1 MKGISLPHCL
11 NQCENNGDDRELE
24 LISFVSY
31 SADNGGMCGML
42 KARQRR
48 WPEDDFILM
57 RFIKGSCQSNACWEI
72 GDWPSGPKL
81 IKEEKGKWGGEK
93 SPCQLCGR
101 WRERQTEEGTL
112 VHQQPST
119 QTWWLQR
126 RQEAEW
132 GGGTAGKEKD
142 TVVLKFPWD
151 DPTPAL
157 SGKPEG
163 HCCC

>member
-11 NQCENNGDDRELE
+11 NQCGNNGDDRELE

-48 WPEDDFILM
+48 WPEDDFILR

-81 IKEEKGKWGGEK
+81 IKEEKEKWGGEK
-93 SPCQLCGR
+93 SPCQLCAR
-101 WRERQTEEGTL
+101 WREMQTEEGTPVL
-112 VHQQPST
+112 QQPST
-119 QTWWLQR
+119 
-126 RQEAEW
+126 EAGRPCCMQKSKRNRVGWSVGEI
-132 GGGTAGKEKD
+132 GKI
-142 TVVLKFPWD
+142 
-151 DPTPAL
+151 AL
-157 SGKPEG
+157 FWIFTGMIP
-163 HCCC
+163 HQF